1 MPPVIKNLMVFAAAC
16 AGIIAASA
24 ARADLAPDAPLDD
37 PLTCLARAV
46 YFEARGASEQEMTAV
61 AWVIRNRAEDPEFPS
76 TICGVVREG
85 GEKAPCQFGWWCD
98 GRPDVVRNERVYA
111 KIATLARA
119 VLAGDAEDPTRGANM
134 FHGARRKPPSW
145 TASAEGRGRIGSHLF
160 YFLDER

>member
-1 MPPVIKNLMVFAAAC
+1 MLSASARL
-16 AGIIAASA
+16 AGAILCVTAASA
-24 ARADLAPDAPLDD
+24 AASSKLSPDAPLDD
-37 PLTCLARAV
+37 PLACMARAV
-46 YFEARGASEQEMTAV
+46 YFEARGTSEKEMTAV

-76 TICGVVREG
+76 TICDVVQEG
-85 GEKAPCQFGWWCD
+85 GERPPCQFGWWCD

-111 KIATLARA
+111 KIAAVARA
-119 VLAGDAEDPTRGANM
+119 VLADEVEDPTGGANM